1 MHWFNSIICAFPL
14 VVVPDLHE
22 FIEEAFVNETYFS
35 ENTTVSSFKR
45 LFTTELGLQSYY
57 NDDYGYYISPDRG
70 IRGTYVCQ
78 ARNFFGNRSVSV
90 TINVKG
96 NTVSNIE
103 HLMFFCHSTRRQ
115 IFCSLYQR

>member
-1 MHWFNSIICAFPL
+1 MHWFNSICEFPI
-14 VVVPDLHE
+14 VVVPDLRE

-35 ENTTVSSFKR
+35 ENTTISSFKR
-45 LFTTELGLQSYY
+45 LFTIGLHPRGLFSYY
-57 NDDYGYYISPDRG
+57 NGNYDHFISPDRS

-96 NTVSNIE
+96 STVSNIE
-103 HLMFFCHSTRRQ
+103 
-115 IFCSLYQR
+115 

>member
-14 VVVPDLHE
+14 VVIPDLHE

-35 ENTTVSSFKR
+35 ENTTISSFKR

-57 NDDYGYYISPDRG
+57 NDDYSHYISPDRS

-78 ARNFFGNRSVSV
+78 ARNFFGNRSASL

-96 NTVSNIE
+96 STVSNIE
-103 HLMFFCHSTRRQ
+103 RF
-115 IFCSLYQR
+115 

>member
-14 VVVPDLHE
+14 VVVPDLYE

-35 ENTTVSSFKR
+35 ENTTISSFKH
-45 LFTTELGLQSYY
+45 LFYARWGLHSYY
-57 NDDYGYYISPDRG
+57 NDDYGHYISPDRS

-96 NTVSNIE
+96 NTVSNI
-103 HLMFFCHSTRRQ
+103 
-115 IFCSLYQR
+115 